1 MNCTNDRHITK
12 KYSEQ
17 HQNFTKHSRTR
28 TGLTSTCSMPS
39 RLSIGH
45 IIIMLGFPELAS
57 SLLHTIASDVQP
69 SLRQNKA
76 GGYFSDRPVQPKL
89 QPSVSPRCTTEY
101 WVETTTDEL
110 SKQQPCG
117 WKNLLQFLAAT
128 KFKTTYT
135 NTHTHRYIHSLTY
148 FRCTFCPGRQR
159 TTKLH
164 CRTTTTL

>member
-1 MNCTNDRHITK
+1 MSPSGSKLPKQNQLHYTLIILIYCIKLLLTLMTIIFETASENSQHNELYERPPYNKKVFRTTPNFDQTLSYEDRTYINL
-12 KYSEQ
+12 Q
-17 HQNFTKHSRTR
+17 HAVDVD
-28 TGLTSTCSMPS
+28 CS

-89 QPSVSPRCTTEY
+89 HPSVSPRCTTEY

-110 SKQQPCG
+110 SKQQSCG
-117 WKNLLQFLAAT
+117 W
-128 KFKTTYT
+128 
-135 NTHTHRYIHSLTY
+135 
-148 FRCTFCPGRQR
+148 
-159 TTKLH
+159 
-164 CRTTTTL
+164 